1 MQHDHSGADT
11 NDTDLNKGSI
21 SLSGAVGMGTGV
33 MIGAGIFAL
42 TGQIAQL
49 AGPYFALSFVLGAI
63 ITSLSAYSYIK
74 MSNAWPSS
82 GGVAMIL
89 QKAYGPGAIAAAA
102 ALLMALSMVIS
113 ESLVARTFATYVLRP
128 FDISSGPLV
137 PLLAV
142 GVILFAFLVN
152 VSGNRSVGLL
162 SIIMAVVKIGGIAVF
177 GIVALWAGGFSFP
190 NASSSGAGFDA
201 TGFVASVALS
211 ILAFKGFTTITNSGG
226 EITDPHR
233 NVGRTIMISIA
244 ICVVIYL
251 LVALAVGSNLTIDQI
266 VAAKD
271 YSLAEAAAPAFGQ
284 AGFYFTVVLAAVATA
299 SGVLASVFAVSR
311 MLAMLTDM
319 KMIPHRHFGM
329 SGPVRSHTLV
339 YTVVMASILA
349 VFFDLSRIA
358 SLGAFFYLVMDMLVH
373 WGVFRHLRH
382 EIGANGII
390 LMCALAFDAVVLAA
404 FTVMKLGSDP
414 IIVFIA
420 AIAIGAV
427 FVFQRIY
434 LKQWY
439 VAPSDDKDHAMEG
452 M

>member
-1 MQHDHSGADT
+1 
-11 NDTDLNKGSI
+11 
-21 SLSGAVGMGTGV
+21 
-33 MIGAGIFAL
+33 
-42 TGQIAQL
+42 
-49 AGPYFALSFVLGAI
+49 VLGAI
-63 ITSLSAYSYIK
+63 ITSFSAYSYIK

-128 FDISSGPLV
+128 FDLSSGPLV

-152 VSGNRSVGLL
+152 ISGNRSVGLL

-190 NASSSGAGFDA
+190 NASSSAVGFDA

-233 NVGRTIMISIA
+233 NVGRTIMISIV

-284 AGFYFTVVLAAVATA
+284 AGFYFTVLLAAVATA

-358 SLGAFFYLVMDMLVH
+358 SFGAFFYLIMDMLVH

-404 FTVMKLGSDP
+404 FTTMKLGSDP
-414 IIVFIA
+414 MTVVLA
-420 AIAIGAV
+420 AVAIGAV
-427 FVFQRIY
+427 FMFQRIY

-439 VAPSDDKDHAMEG
+439 VAPSDDKDHAM
-452 M
+452 

>member
-1 MQHDHSGADT
+1 MTHSHGDDGI
-11 NDTDLNKGSI
+11 NQGSI
-21 SLSGAVGMGTGV
+21 SLGGAVGMGTGV

-49 AGPYFALSFVLGAI
+49 AGPYFALSFVIGAI
-63 ITSLSAYSYIK
+63 ITSFSSYSYIK

-82 GGVAMIL
+82 GGIAMIL

-102 ALLMALSMVIS
+102 ALLMTLSMVIS

-128 FDISSGPLV
+128 FDIAGGPLV

-152 VSGNRSVGLL
+152 ISGNRSVGLL
-162 SIIMAVVKIGGIAVF
+162 SIVMAVIKIGGIALF
-177 GIVALWAGGFSFP
+177 GIIALWSGGFSFP
-190 NASSSGAGFDA
+190 QAASSATGFDA
-201 TGFVASVALS
+201 TSFVASVALS

-244 ICVVIYL
+244 VCVVVYL
-251 LVALAVGSNLTIDQI
+251 LVALAVGANLSIDQI

-271 YSLAEAAAPAFGQ
+271 YSLAEAASPALGQ
-284 AGFYFTVVLAAVATA
+284 SGFYFTVVLAAVATA

-329 SGPVRSHTLV
+329 SGPVRSHMLV
-339 YTVVMASILA
+339 YTVVLASLLA

-373 WGVFRHLRH
+373 WGVYRRVRR
-382 EIGANGII
+382 EIGANGAI
-390 LMCALAFDAVVLAA
+390 LISALVFDAVVLAA
-404 FTVMKLGSDP
+404 FTTMKLASDP
-414 IIVFIA
+414 MVVLYAAVGIA
-420 AIAIGAV
+420 AV
-427 FVFQRIY
+427 FGFQRVY
-434 LKQWY
+434 LSRWLGE
-439 VAPSDDKDHAMEG
+439 PSD
-452 M
+452 